1 MLEVGSCYNKYLKM
15 WNYLWNWAVWRSR
28 RDFEMPETKRLDCLE
43 QIVRINMD
51 INISAIEDSDAS
63 EKHGRKI

>member
-1 MLEVGSCYNKYLKM
+1 M